1 MEVAMPHAERLF
13 RAMADSTRR
22 RLLRVLSENE
32 LNVSE
37 LVEVLN
43 QPQSTLSRHLKMLRE
58 AGLIVDRRRG
68 TTVMSAAA
76 PRQAVPENGTADLR
90 ERLVEWIETEPLDK
104 SARTR
109 LHRVLKRR
117 GGGGAD
123 FFESVGGRWDQLRI
137 DAFGQA
143 FHFEA
148 LTSLL
153 PAEWT
158 VADIGTGTG
167 YLLPL
172 LATRFRR
179 VIAVEP
185 VDAMLA
191 AARQRPELKSI
202 RNVDFRSGSLDDL
215 PIDTRRVDLAIAS
228 LVLHHVAEPAEALK
242 ELRRIVKRTGR
253 LLVIEQETHE
263 NAAFRDRM
271 GDRWWG
277 FEPKALAR
285 WVRSAGFAEV
295 EIRELTAVVGTNSQ
309 ADPPPALFALTAAGN
324 NIKTRADRSRQSTK
338 KRKRGPV
345 HS

>member
-1 MEVAMPHAERLF
+1 MPQAERLF
-13 RAMADSTRR
+13 RTMADPTRR

-32 LNVSE
+32 LSVSE
-37 LVEVLN
+37 LVEVLA
-43 QPQSTLSRHLKMLRE
+43 QPQSTISRHLKRLRE

-76 PRQAVPENGTADLR
+76 PRQSVPGDGTADLR
-90 ERLVEWIETEPLDK
+90 ERLVEWIESEPLDRGVG
-104 SARTR
+104 SR
-109 LHRVLKRR
+109 LRRVLDRR
-117 GGGGAD
+117 RPGGSD
-123 FFESVGGRWDQLRI
+123 FFESVGSRWDQLRI

-167 YLLPL
+167 YLLSI
-172 LATRFRR
+172 LAARFRQ

-191 AARQRPELKSI
+191 AARQRPELKST

-215 PIDTRRVDLAIAS
+215 PIETSQVDLAIAS
-228 LVLHHVAEPAEALK
+228 LVLHHVGEPAEALK
-242 ELRRIVKRTGR
+242 ELRRIVKPRGQ
-253 LLVIEQETHE
+253 LLVIEQQTHD
-263 NAAFRDRM
+263 NTGFRDRM

-277 FEPKALAR
+277 FEPKTLAR

-295 EIRELTAVVGTNSQ
+295 EIKELTATVSANGQ
-309 ADPPPALFALTAAGN
+309 ADPPPALFVLTGRGN
-324 NIKTRADRSRQSTK
+324 NTKTRPGGSRRSTK
-338 KRKRGPV
+338 QRTRR
-345 HS
+345 